1 MTELTGF
8 KDGSEEN
15 SSSVT
20 NPIVWPKNFVQST
33 SCGHYIEMNNTP
45 KGERFRLTH
54 GTTKNYID
62 MDVKGSTDIYAHKDI
77 HMLAK
82 ESMTVN
88 VGEDPE
94 NHQLV
99 LNIIGDVR
107 MTVEG
112 NTEIECEGDLN
123 TKCDGDYNLTVGGVY
138 SLNTKTSLAFKTDKT
153 FRVESAKYENI
164 GTLYES
170 RHKARE
176 ETVDKFHSITQTDP
190 IGAIATYAEGNIR
203 SEAVAC
209 RYDKTVGNKFT
220 EVKGK
225 HRENVV
231 GNSFDCIDG
240 GQPEEMVDT
249 PLPNSSYDVSVTGN
263 NSLSTSGNFNI
274 SAGGN
279 VNVAGTAIYLN

>member
-1 MTELTGF
+1 MTELTGYS
-8 KDGSEEN
+8 GGTVEEG
-15 SSSVT
+15 SSVN

-33 SCGHYIEMNNTP
+33 SCGHMIEMNNTP
-45 KGERFRLTH
+45 KGERIRLIH

-62 MDVKGSTDIYAHKDI
+62 MDVKANTDIYSHKDI

-82 ESMTVN
+82 ESMTLN

-94 NHQLV
+94 KHMLV
-99 LNIIGDVR
+99 LNIVGDVR

-123 TKCDGDYNLTVGGVY
+123 TRCDGDYNLTVGGVY

-170 RHKARE
+170 RHTARE
-176 ETVDKFHSITQTDP
+176 ENVKKFHSITQTDP

-231 GNSFDCIDG
+231 GNSYDCIDG

-279 VNVAGTAIYLN
+279 VNVAGEAIYLN

>member
-1 MTELTGF
+1 MTELTGYS
-8 KDGSEEN
+8 GGTVEEG
-15 SSSVT
+15 SSVS

-33 SCGHYIEMNNTP
+33 SCGHMIEMNNTP
-45 KGERFRLTH
+45 KGERIRLIH

-82 ESMTVN
+82 ESMTLD
-88 VGEDPE
+88 VGEDPTK
-94 NHQLV
+94 HMLV
-99 LNIIGDVR
+99 LNIKGDVR

-170 RHKARE
+170 SHIARE
-176 ETVDKFHSITQTDP
+176 EKVGKFHSITQTDP

-231 GNSFDCIDG
+231 GNSYDCIDG
-240 GQPEEMVDT
+240 GQPENMVDET
-249 PLPNSSYDVSVTGN
+249 LPNSSYDVSVTGN
-263 NSLSTSGNFNI
+263 NSLSTTGNYNI

-279 VNVAGTAIYLN
+279 VNVAGEEIYLN

>member
-1 MTELTGF
+1 MTELTGYS
-8 KDGSEEN
+8 GGTVEEG
-15 SSSVT
+15 SSVS

-33 SCGHYIEMNNTP
+33 SCGHMIEMNNTP
-45 KGERFRLTH
+45 KGERIRLIH

-62 MDVKGSTDIYAHKDI
+62 MDVKANTDIYSHKDI

-82 ESMTVN
+82 ESMTVQ

-94 NHQLV
+94 KHMLV
-99 LNIIGDVR
+99 LNIVGDAR
-107 MTVEG
+107 ITVEG

-123 TKCDGDYNLTVGGVY
+123 TRCDGDYNLTVGGVY

-170 RHKARE
+170 RHTARE
-176 ETVDKFHSITQTDP
+176 EYVKKFHSINQLDP
-190 IGAIATYAEGNIR
+190 IGAIDTYAEGNIR
-203 SEAVAC
+203 SEAVGC

-225 HRENVV
+225 HTEKVV
-231 GNSFDCIDG
+231 GNSYDCIDG
-240 GQPEEMVDT
+240 GQPVDMVDT
-249 PLPNSSYDVSVTGN
+249 PPPNSSYDVSVTGN

-274 SAGGN
+274 TAGGN
-279 VNVAGTAIYLN
+279 VNVAGEAIYLN

>member
-1 MTELTGF
+1 MTELTGYS
-8 KDGSEEN
+8 GGTVEEG
-15 SSSVT
+15 SSVN

-33 SCGHYIEMNNTP
+33 SCGHEIEMNNTP
-45 KGERFRLTH
+45 KNERIRIIH

-62 MDVKGSTDIYAHKDI
+62 MDVQKNTDIYSHKDI

-88 VGEDPE
+88 VGESPDK
-94 NHQLV
+94 HQLV
-99 LNIIGDVR
+99 LNVVGDVR

-123 TKCDGDYNLTVGGVY
+123 TRCDGDYNLTVGGVY

-170 RHKARE
+170 RHTARE
-176 ETVDKFHSITQTDP
+176 ENVKKFHSITQTDP

-231 GNSFDCIDG
+231 GNSYDCIDG

-279 VNVAGTAIYLN
+279 VNVAGEAIYLN